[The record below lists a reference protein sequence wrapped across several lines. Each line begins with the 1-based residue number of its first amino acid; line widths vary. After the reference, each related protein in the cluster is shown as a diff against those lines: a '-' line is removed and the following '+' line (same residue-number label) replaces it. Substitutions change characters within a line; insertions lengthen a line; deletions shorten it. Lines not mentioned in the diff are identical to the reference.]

1 MLLPDLER
9 RETSTQAQKMDDD
22 AWLGRFFIGRGN
34 RRRRRRDEDLV
45 AQQQE
50 EQSLSFC
57 GGGGGPTS
65 FGSNEA
71 DPNALDV
78 NSTEFDKD

>member
-1 MLLPDLER
+1 
-9 RETSTQAQKMDDD
+9 MDDD
-22 AWLGRFFIGRGN
+22 AWLGRFFYREGQSEEEGGGTKT
-34 RRRRRRDEDLV
+34 LV

-50 EQSLSFC
+50 QALSFC

-71 DPNALDV
+71 GPNALDV
-78 NSTEFDKD
+78 WDCE